1 MNRVSVIIPTYGNNT
16 NPERAID
23 SVFSQDYL
31 QVEVIVVD
39 DNGEGTKQQ
48 KKNQIIFEKYKGNK
62 AFKYIVCKDNNGG
75 STARNIGVK
84 ASSGEYVCFLDDDDV
99 FSNKDKLR
107 LQIEA
112 SKNLDMTWAGTYS
125 STNIY
130 NDKEFIRKITAKYSG
145 NIVEMYLSDKI
156 EIGTGALIIRRSAYE
171 SVGGFNESFI
181 RHQDWEFFARIFDKF
196 KILAVPEAS
205 YDRCYKPNINRR
217 PIEIRIQY
225 MNKFTSFMADEIK
238 SISNHKVNRILKKK
252 YFPIIF
258 SLIREK
264 KFRQA
269 KLLFK
274 ENSFGINEVIN
285 MGFLFILYVYKR
297 IRFGTHF

>member
-112 SKNLDMTWAGTYS
+112 SKT
-125 STNIY
+125 
-130 NDKEFIRKITAKYSG
+130 
-145 NIVEMYLSDKI
+145 
-156 EIGTGALIIRRSAYE
+156 LI
-171 SVGGFNESFI
+171 
-181 RHQDWEFFARIFDKF
+181 
-196 KILAVPEAS
+196 
-205 YDRCYKPNINRR
+205 
-217 PIEIRIQY
+217 
-225 MNKFTSFMADEIK
+225 
-238 SISNHKVNRILKKK
+238 
-252 YFPIIF
+252 
-258 SLIREK
+258 
-264 KFRQA
+264 
-269 KLLFK
+269 
-274 ENSFGINEVIN
+274 
-285 MGFLFILYVYKR
+285 
-297 IRFGTHF
+297 